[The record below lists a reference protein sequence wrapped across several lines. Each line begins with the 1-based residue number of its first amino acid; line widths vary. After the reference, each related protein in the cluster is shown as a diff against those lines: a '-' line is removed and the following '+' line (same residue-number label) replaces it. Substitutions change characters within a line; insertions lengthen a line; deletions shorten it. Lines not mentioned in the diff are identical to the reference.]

1 MNKSTKTFWE
11 IISNFSIAVPVI
23 QRDYVQ
29 GRKTKQIESARR
41 MLLDELRE
49 SVTDRHPVSLN
60 FVYGKAAQKG
70 GRAEFLP
77 IDGQQRLTTLFLLHW
92 YALSNS
98 SARDESQYAVLA
110 GFSYET
116 RKTSRDF
123 FERITDP
130 TLVSDIDAGLAGG
143 KISDQ
148 IVDKYWFRPE
158 WLADPTVKSSL
169 IVIDEIQNMFSDV
182 EGLWELLTDEER
194 CPIRFE
200 WLNIESLGNEDD
212 LYIKMNARGKLL
224 SDFENLKAELQKA
237 SCSVISEEDSAA
249 FFTKLDGEWLD
260 YFWKNCGKEASSDQS
275 MMRLFH
281 WSLWNQWC
289 IAKTDYEV
297 KYSGNEDGVLSL
309 QDKTESRTLD
319 DYTKTVDV
327 TDVASAEFFEGMTY
341 LLDHVCSAPGGD
353 DIVNFVIACSK
364 NPKADYQQRL
374 LLLASF
380 EYLLGRH
387 GEFEEESWRKWKR
400 IMVNLSN
407 CSSRYQ
413 GFNTLG
419 QFMNAT
425 KCVRRLRPYSGDLVK
440 AFADLNI
447 QIEGFVPAEQ
457 IEEERIKA
465 KLILRSDLWADAIAE
480 AEAVGY
486 FRGKVGFLLFFS
498 GLSLY
503 DQPTEENFALFRK
516 YSRATQMIFGDEG
529 PTCSENLLI
538 RAILTKGDF
547 ALVAKQ
553 LRCYMI
559 TDNRTID
566 WRAFLRYYNH
576 EHTNANAKFKLLLED
591 ISERLGTIEERLEG
605 VIEDYT
611 WDPEREDW
619 YARYFIE
626 CPELLDQE
634 VGNRHQHKL
643 SGWSAMPLC
652 FLPVGN
658 NTVASGHN
666 RELYTSLIAI
676 KARENGWRTVSTP
689 VVGTQSGRLYSLEK
703 DSHRYGLYIADW
715 RSDKALL
722 LRDSNGTDEDAPVIS
737 TNNYGEILAY
747 LSGLE

>member
-1 MNKSTKTFWE
+1 MSKSTKTFWE
-11 IISNFSIAVPVI
+11 IISNFSIVVPVI

-29 GRKTKQIESARR
+29 GRKTKQIENARN
-41 MLLDELRE
+41 MLLDELKD
-49 SVTDRHPVSLN
+49 SVIGGHPVSLN

-98 SARDESQYAVLA
+98 STRDEAQYDVLA

-123 FERITDP
+123 FDRITDP
-130 TLVSDIDAGLAGG
+130 ILVSDIDTGLAGG

-158 WLADPTVKSSL
+158 WRADPTVKSSL
-169 IVIDEIQNMFSDV
+169 IVIDEIQDRFSDV
-182 EGLWELLTDEER
+182 EGLWELLIDEEH

-237 SCSVISEEDSAA
+237 SCSVISEEDSVA

-260 YFWKNCGKEASSDQS
+260 YFWKNCGKESSSDQS

-309 QDKTESRTLD
+309 QDKTECRTLD
-319 DYTKTVDV
+319 DYSKAVDV
-327 TDVASAEFFEGMTY
+327 TDVASAEFFKGMEY
-341 LLDHVCSAPGGD
+341 LLDHVCSTEAD
-353 DIVNFVIACSK
+353 ADIESFVMNCT
-364 NPKADYQQRL
+364 KANVGYHERIL
-374 LLLASF
+374 LLSAF
-380 EYLLGRH
+380 EYMLGQN
-387 GEFEEESWRKWKR
+387 GVFEEESWRKWKR

-425 KCVRRLRPYSGDLVK
+425 KCVRRLRPHSGDLVR

-465 KLILRSDLWADAIAE
+465 KLILHSNLWEDAITE

-516 YSRATQMIFGDEG
+516 YSSATQMIFGEEG
-529 PTCSENLLI
+529 PVCSENLLI

-566 WRAFLRYYNH
+566 WRAFLRYYNA

-591 ISERLGTIEERLEG
+591 ISERFGNIKERLEG

-611 WDPEREDW
+611 WDAEREDW

-634 VGNRHQHKL
+634 VGSRHQHKL

-658 NTVASGHN
+658 NTVASGNN

-676 KARENGWRTVSTP
+676 KARKTGWNTVSTP
-689 VVGTQSGRLYSLEK
+689 VLGTQSGRLYSLDK
-703 DSHRYGLYIADW
+703 GSHHYSLHIADW

-722 LRDSNGTDEDAPVIS
+722 LRDSSGTEEDAPIIA
-737 TNNYGEILAY
+737 TNSYEEILDY
-747 LSGLE
+747 LNGLE